1 MSEILNY
8 INELKNKSDERFDA
22 FKIETISS
30 IKQIQEDAYLEKPV
44 WLGGG
49 EKFVCL
55 FIDLDDS
62 SKISFNKQP
71 QTMAKIYDYF
81 TQNIVDILSHP
92 IFGADYID
100 IKGDGAFG
108 IFEGEK
114 ASFKALY
121 CAITFKMMF
130 EKYIKH
136 KFDVG
141 DDNLSCKFGIHK
153 DKILVKKIGK
163 RGDRNYNEVWA
174 GRLVNNAAKLAS
186 ESKNINNLLNP
197 ALPILIS
204 KEVYEDF
211 YNNKQYGFYHCCDGK
226 GNPVAPW
233 TEMFI
238 KYDSYS
244 DEVLEDEFYYTF
256 VSWCKDHA
264 DSYISLI

>member
-1 MSEILNY
+1 MSEIFNY
-8 INELKNKSDERFDA
+8 INELKDKSDDRFDSFRA
-22 FKIETISS
+22 EPLLS
-30 IKQIQEDAYLEKPV
+30 IKEIEDSAYLEKPV
-44 WLGGG
+44 WLGGDQ
-49 EKFVCL
+49 KFVCL

-62 SKISFNKQP
+62 SKLSFNKRP
-71 QTMAKIYDYF
+71 ETMAKIYDYF
-81 TQNIVDILSHP
+81 TQNIVDILNHP

-121 CAITFKMMF
+121 CAITFKTMF
-130 EKYIKH
+130 EKYIKN
-136 KFDVG
+136 KFDIG
-141 DDNLSCKFGIHK
+141 EDHLSCKFGIHK
-153 DKILVKKIGK
+153 DTILVKKIGK

-174 GRLVNNAAKLAS
+174 GRLVNNAAKLAN

-197 ALPILIS
+197 TLPILIS

-211 YNNKQYGFYHCCDGK
+211 YNNKQYGFYNCCDGK
-226 GNPVAPW
+226 GSPAAPG

-244 DEVLEDEFYYTF
+244 DEVLGDEFYYTF

-264 DSYISLI
+264 DNYIGLI